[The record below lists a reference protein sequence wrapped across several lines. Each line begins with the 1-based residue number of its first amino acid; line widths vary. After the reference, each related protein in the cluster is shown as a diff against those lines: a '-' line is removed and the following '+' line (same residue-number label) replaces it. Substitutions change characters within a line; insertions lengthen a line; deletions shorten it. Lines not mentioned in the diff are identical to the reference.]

1 MIIFSAA
8 VSASVT
14 GDESAFE
21 DTSKPASY
29 ICMIVEPAA
38 CAACIR
44 PVSKSD
50 GWFSVIMLIRPD
62 NSGFGGSR
70 PKLSN
75 GSSGF
80 VESEQGVDWR
90 WPHRLGIGVSAT
102 LDSAKF
108 RVREPIGNEGLVMK
122 FDAVLSDMDLSALLC
137 SKVCHDVISPV
148 GAIAN
153 GLEVLEDEKDAEMRD
168 IAFDLVKRSS
178 RQASAKLQF
187 CRIAFGAAGSAGSSI
202 DTGDAEDVARK
213 FIGEDKIELEWAI
226 PREIRPKSEVKLML
240 NMLMLAISSI
250 PRGGKI
256 VMGVADGG
264 GITATATGKNAK
276 VPEKTSVMLS
286 GDVQEEAMDA
296 RLAQVYYTL
305 RLASECSLELA
316 AAAAEDSVIYTASAA

>member
-1 MIIFSAA
+1 
-8 VSASVT
+8 
-14 GDESAFE
+14 
-21 DTSKPASY
+21 
-29 ICMIVEPAA
+29 
-38 CAACIR
+38 
-44 PVSKSD
+44 
-50 GWFSVIMLIRPD
+50 
-62 NSGFGGSR
+62 
-70 PKLSN
+70 
-75 GSSGF
+75 
-80 VESEQGVDWR
+80 
-90 WPHRLGIGVSAT
+90 
-102 LDSAKF
+102 
-108 RVREPIGNEGLVMK
+108 MK

-256 VMGVADGG
+256 VMGVVDGG

-276 VPEKTSVMLS
+276 VPEKTLVMLS

-316 AAAAEDSVIYTASAA
+316 AAAGEDSVTYTASAA